1 MAGEGFKLAVIL
13 IVCFMLISLTS
24 IGALALGKIDLVS
37 LKELFTGLGIL
48 ASMFGIP
55 AIITAWIV
63 TRGQTSTIA
72 QKQPEGM

>member
-1 MAGEGFKLAVIL
+1 MSGEGFKLAVIL
-13 IVCFMLISLTS
+13 IVCFMFISMTS
-24 IGALALGKIDLVS
+24 IAALSLGKIDLPS

-63 TRGQTSTIA
+63 TRGQTGTTIITP
-72 QKQPEGM
+72 PETP